1 MCEEIIIKHIKGKI
15 EVSNEKYT
23 YNNNEFVGALFK
35 ITVPLT

>member
-15 EVSNEKYT
+15 EVSNENT
-23 YNNNEFVGALFK
+23 PTTINEFVGALFK